1 MRWLW
6 EPISLVLFPPTCGSC
21 AAAMVQRSAFGL
33 CDTCFSTLKRADGAG
48 FKAEGHLAYA
58 AYRYQGAMRA
68 LVRAAKFAGREDLAC
83 ALGELLA
90 ADPRARVLAAKACCI
105 VPVPLAGPRYRQR
118 GFNQSAAM
126 ARQLARRWQLPLRH
140 ALRRSRHAPPQSS
153 LPQNARQQNVRGAF
167 AVRRPLWGTVVLVD
181 DVITSGAT
189 AAAAAAASRAAGASA
204 VVVLA
209 AAQAGRSVGPVV
221 PAACPPPCPSQ
232 ETS

>member
-105 VPVPLAGPRYRQR
+105 VPVPLAGPA
-118 GFNQSAAM
+118 STK
-126 ARQLARRWQLPLRH
+126 
-140 ALRRSRHAPPQSS
+140 APPWPASW
-153 LPQNARQQNVRGAF
+153 RGAGSCPC
-167 AVRRPLWGTVVLVD
+167 ATPCAAPGMPRPRAASPKTPVSKTSAGPSPYGGP
-181 DVITSGAT
+181 SGA
-189 AAAAAAASRAAGASA
+189 
-204 VVVLA
+204 
-209 AAQAGRSVGPVV
+209 RS
-221 PAACPPPCPSQ
+221 SSS
-232 ETS
+232 TT